1 MTLTLLPESISVFS
15 ATVLVIASF
24 FTSALTASAGIGG
37 GLLMLALMT
46 YLVPIQAIIPVHGL
60 VQFGSNAGRSWVQ
73 RAHINWPIA
82 WVFLFGS
89 IVGAA
94 IGAMVAVQLSKNV
107 LELFLGLFI
116 LVLVWMRFPPIRNA
130 NRFVVWIGG
139 CLTTFTSM
147 FAGAT
152 GPLVAVFLNKLF
164 TEHRALVATHG
175 ITMTAQHGVKILAFG
190 AVGFAFSTW
199 VPLVAMMIASGY
211 LGTLAGTR
219 LMNALPEEKLKLAF
233 KLTLTLTAL
242 DLVRRGIDAF

>member
-1 MTLTLLPESISVFS
+1 MIHTLLPETVSGFS
-15 ATVLVIASF
+15 ASLLVIASF

-46 YLVPIQAIIPVHGL
+46 YLIPIQAIIPVHGL
-60 VQFGSNAGRSWVQ
+60 VQLGSNAGRSWVQ

-89 IVGAA
+89 VVGAT
-94 IGAMVAVQLSKNV
+94 IGAMLAIQLSKNV
-107 LELFLGLFI
+107 LELVLGLFI
-116 LVLVWMRFPPIRNA
+116 LILVWMKFPPIRNA
-130 NRFVVWIGG
+130 NKIIVWIGG

-175 ITMTAQHGVKILAFG
+175 ITMTAQHGVKIIAFG
-190 AVGFAFSTW
+190 VVGFAFGQW
-199 VPLVAMMIASGY
+199 MPLVALMIASGY
-211 LGTLAGTR
+211 LGTLAGTK
-219 LMNALPEEKLKLAF
+219 LMNALPEATLKLAF
-233 KLTLTLTAL
+233 KITLTIAAL
-242 DLVRRGIDAF
+242 DLVRRGLELF